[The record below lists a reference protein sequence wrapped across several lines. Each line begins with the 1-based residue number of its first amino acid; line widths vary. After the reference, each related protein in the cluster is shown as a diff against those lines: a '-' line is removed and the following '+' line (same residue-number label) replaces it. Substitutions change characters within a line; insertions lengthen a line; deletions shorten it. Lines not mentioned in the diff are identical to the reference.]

1 MTFEQYQAKLD
12 ALVAESIKLYG
23 KQSNQNSILFR
34 ECYSFWS
41 SNIIK
46 EYTMICGK
54 CGEDIA
60 YRLPP
65 DYIDYCPECGVIE
78 GLDNTEIHN
87 V

>member
-1 MTFEQYQAKLD
+1 
-12 ALVAESIKLYG
+12 
-23 KQSNQNSILFR
+23 
-34 ECYSFWS
+34 
-41 SNIIK
+41 
-46 EYTMICGK
+46 MICGK